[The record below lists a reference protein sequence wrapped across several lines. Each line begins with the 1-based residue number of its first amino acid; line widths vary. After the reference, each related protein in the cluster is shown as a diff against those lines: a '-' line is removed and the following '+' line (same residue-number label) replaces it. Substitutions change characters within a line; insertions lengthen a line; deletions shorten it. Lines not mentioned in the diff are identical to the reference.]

1 MTTNE
6 ITTKRTFDSS
16 TTLSICEEGFEVTK
30 EKCFLQKT
38 CTFQV
43 WHILLFLTMILTIT
57 AVVAGV
63 SAKYAPG
70 SGTAAMFVLKLHLK
84 SFFFFFENSCNND
97 KLTKCHIRDNT
108 LFFLLV
114 RISIQSEN
122 IVVET

>member
-30 EKCFLQKT
+30 GKCFLQKT

-70 SGTAAMFVLKLHLK
+70 SGTAAMFVL
-84 SFFFFFENSCNND
+84 
-97 KLTKCHIRDNT
+97 
-108 LFFLLV
+108 
-114 RISIQSEN
+114 
-122 IVVET
+122 